1 MLLLPLGLAL
11 QLVVVARILHLKL
24 VELALGTV
32 AVAAAPLPGLL
43 LGLLAGDAKLI
54 LAQFLQVL
62 QGSLLLD
69 DRPGKRLAK
78 RIAAGVPRLRQA
90 VGGGLHRLVGLVRL
104 AAGLGVLQ
112 QRRRLLEQ
120 ADQFLL
126 RIEHDPNVVG
136 QFFVVGIAAL
146 QVPCGADD
154 LFLRVEHVG
163 DGLLLFAALL
173 AALALL
179 LLLPHALGSGT
190 VLPEDFLERPYGGEI
205 QIAESPAHPA
215 VPDAVVGP
223 QEIAH
228 HLPHLDAQILHAQ
241 HMGDVEPVRGQA
253 VSAQRNV
260 LWLLAGQLVAD
271 TGIGQPEVVARLA
284 VQPHLLDRRNLSVAG
299 RRLELERRGDILEHG
314 EHVPGWGLILAS
326 LGILEVQLVS
336 ELARLVEVTQELVLR
351 AAVGQRL

>member
-1 MLLLPLGLAL
+1 MPARLGQLVVLAALHPLLNLIEIIDQFALFLLQALEFALDAFALGLVLGVEQGNLQFLHPLIQVRLPPGQFLEAVERLQLLGALALLPGLLLLPLGLAL

-62 QGSLLLD
+62 QGGLLLD

-104 AAGLGVLQ
+104 ATGLGVLQ

-173 AALALL
+173 AALTLL

-205 QIAESPAHPA
+205 
-215 VPDAVVGP
+215 
-223 QEIAH
+223 
-228 HLPHLDAQILHAQ
+228 
-241 HMGDVEPVRGQA
+241 
-253 VSAQRNV
+253 
-260 LWLLAGQLVAD
+260 
-271 TGIGQPEVVARLA
+271 
-284 VQPHLLDRRNLSVAG
+284 
-299 RRLELERRGDILEHG
+299 
-314 EHVPGWGLILAS
+314 
-326 LGILEVQLVS
+326 
-336 ELARLVEVTQELVLR
+336 
-351 AAVGQRL
+351 